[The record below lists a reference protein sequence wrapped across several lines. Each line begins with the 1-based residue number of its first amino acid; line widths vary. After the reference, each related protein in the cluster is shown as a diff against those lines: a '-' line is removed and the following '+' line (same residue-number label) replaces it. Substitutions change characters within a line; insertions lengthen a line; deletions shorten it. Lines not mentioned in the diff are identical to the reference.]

1 MNDMTITAEQ
11 IARMTDADIVN
22 HAKATEGVAMRA
34 EVDGMAVYFDLG
46 GRETDDEAVY
56 VPENVIAVNFLD

>member
-1 MNDMTITAEQ
+1 MNEITAEQ
-11 IARMTDADIVN
+11 ISRMTDAIMVN

-34 EVDGMAVYFDLG
+34 EVDGLAVFFDLA
-46 GRETDDEAVY
+46 GREIDDGSVY